1 MKNSSFVATGLFS
14 IILTASTFAQTSTTA
29 TSPLVEPV
37 QQSVTKLKAL
47 QATGDPDFDY
57 VFRMRLLGQGAVD
70 MAKIEVAQ
78 GTDSTARQKAQAFI
92 DTKTKQLAELESMQ
106 RQMRPTRPNAAYTQQ
121 QSRQVQAII
130 LKMQPDGVPAKLTG
144 KIDDD
149 FAALMTEYT
158 RDASDFSKAYLT
170 YGNNASVKAIAQKMV
185 VQ

>member
-1 MKNSSFVATGLFS
+1 MKRTSFVAAGLFS
-14 IILTASTFAQTSTTA
+14 ILLSVSALAQTSTTI
-29 TSPLVEPV
+29 TSPLMPPV

-57 VFRMRLLGQGAVD
+57 VFRMRLLGQGVVD
-70 MAKIEVAQ
+70 MAKIAAAQ
-78 GTDSTARQKAQAFI
+78 ATDPAIKQKAQTFVDA
-92 DTKTKQLAELESMQ
+92 KTKELAELEAMQ
-106 RQMRPTRPNAAYTQQ
+106 RQMRPTRPNQAYTQQ
-121 QSRQVQAII
+121 QSQQVQAMV

-149 FAALMTEYT
+149 FTALMTEYI

-185 VQ
+185 AQ

>member
-1 MKNSSFVATGLFS
+1 MKRNSFIAAGFFS
-14 IILTASTFAQTSTTA
+14 ILLTASTFAQTSTTV
-29 TSPLVEPV
+29 TSPLVGPV
-37 QQSVTKLKAL
+37 LQSMNKMKAL

-57 VFRMRLLGQGAVD
+57 VFRMRVLGQGALD

-78 GTDSTARQKAQAFI
+78 GVDSTAKQKAQVFV
-92 DTKTKQLAELESMQ
+92 DTKTKELADLESMQ

-149 FAALMTEYT
+149 FTALMTEYT
-158 RDASDFSKAYLT
+158 RDASDFSKAYLN

-185 VQ
+185 AQ